1 MIVAWLTRFEAW
13 PRVFHKKGAKFSG
26 IGHSALFQFGGFQR
40 NCLYVIHQHLDIW
53 LIHTGCSKEANRG
66 RVTPSTE
73 FTCYHVAYLI
83 GLSHLCALLVYQCL
97 IVPTNENVQM
107 KQASA
112 ATFQNLE
119 LARNCYR
126 SLHLQ
131 FVFNLILLKVIV
143 ILQYLLVINLI

>member
-1 MIVAWLTRFEAW
+1 MTQF
-13 PRVFHKKGAKFSG
+13 F
-26 IGHSALFQFGGFQR
+26 LFLPPPYICIDGQF
-40 NCLYVIHQHLDIW
+40 IHHW
-53 LIHTGCSKEANRG
+53 WSRTKEANRG

-112 ATFQNLE
+112 ATFQNME
-119 LARNCYR
+119 LARICYR
-126 SLHLQ
+126 SCHLQ

>member
-1 MIVAWLTRFEAW
+1 MNFFTRRPPAANDAIFTAKSHEKIWRKNKLSFIICWVIVPHLLFLLLTTAEF
-13 PRVFHKKGAKFSG
+13 
-26 IGHSALFQFGGFQR
+26 I
-40 NCLYVIHQHLDIW
+40 IW
-53 LIHTGCSKEANRG
+53 FKEANRG

>member
-1 MIVAWLTRFEAW
+1 MPEIYAVLA
-13 PRVFHKKGAKFSG
+13 
-26 IGHSALFQFGGFQR
+26 I
-40 NCLYVIHQHLDIW
+40 
-53 LIHTGCSKEANRG
+53 SKEANRG

-143 ILQYLLVINLI
+143 IFAVSASY

>member
-1 MIVAWLTRFEAW
+1 MSQADSR
-13 PRVFHKKGAKFSG
+13 
-26 IGHSALFQFGGFQR
+26 LF
-40 NCLYVIHQHLDIW
+40 LSVE
-53 LIHTGCSKEANRG
+53 TKEANRG

>member
-1 MIVAWLTRFEAW
+1 MGKSRCRL
-13 PRVFHKKGAKFSG
+13 
-26 IGHSALFQFGGFQR
+26 
-40 NCLYVIHQHLDIW
+40 CMLYAP
-53 LIHTGCSKEANRG
+53 KEANRG

>member
-1 MIVAWLTRFEAW
+1 MNLMCLISKSFLA
-13 PRVFHKKGAKFSG
+13 AKRKFNANMQ
-26 IGHSALFQFGGFQR
+26 ICLVQF
-40 NCLYVIHQHLDIW
+40 NLLEC
-53 LIHTGCSKEANRG
+53 KEANRG

>member
-1 MIVAWLTRFEAW
+1 MNNKA
-13 PRVFHKKGAKFSG
+13 RVLSSCVEDSWSDRPPIA
-26 IGHSALFQFGGFQR
+26 
-40 NCLYVIHQHLDIW
+40 
-53 LIHTGCSKEANRG
+53 KEANRG

-112 ATFQNLE
+112 ATFQNME

>member
-1 MIVAWLTRFEAW
+1 MQLSNKININLRIYQ
-13 PRVFHKKGAKFSG
+13 H
-26 IGHSALFQFGGFQR
+26 QQ
-40 NCLYVIHQHLDIW
+40 LYNKCIK
-53 LIHTGCSKEANRG
+53 SKEANRG
-66 RVTPSTE
+66 RDTPSTE
-73 FTCYHVAYLI
+73 ITCYHVAYLI

-112 ATFQNLE
+112 ATFQNME

-126 SLHLQ
+126 SLHLK

-143 ILQYLLVINLI
+143 ILQYLVINLI

>member
-1 MIVAWLTRFEAW
+1 MLELAVSEGLAQVHWSL
-13 PRVFHKKGAKFSG
+13 
-26 IGHSALFQFGGFQR
+26 Q
-40 NCLYVIHQHLDIW
+40 
-53 LIHTGCSKEANRG
+53 LIHNHVLLLMSTFHHENKKKTFTLQRIVSKEANRG

-112 ATFQNLE
+112 ATFQNMEHFSYNAANVRLVLNE
-119 LARNCYR
+119 NKYEPDGQKICRHQLTVLWCV
-126 SLHLQ
+126 Q
-131 FVFNLILLKVIV
+131 FICFTK
-143 ILQYLLVINLI
+143 